1 MRAALWFLALFG
13 IAAAIALFAGNNQGT
28 VTLFWPPYR
37 VDLSLNLVLLL
48 LVLLFFF
55 LHTALRA
62 LSALFAIP
70 DQAKRWRSQY
80 QERAMHMALLDAL
93 AHLVGGRFIRARK
106 AAELALSRERA
117 LSQGSDAPVHCAR
130 LRVLSHLLAA
140 ESAQALQDHAARELH
155 FQAAMEHAGR
165 RDAPETR
172 DAVQMR
178 GARWALEDRDAANAL
193 HWIDALPQGAGR
205 RTIALRLRLEA
216 ARLGRK
222 TLLAL
227 ETARL
232 LAKHRAFSEEAS
244 LGILR
249 SLALEMIVSA
259 HDAAQ
264 LRTAWSQLDAK
275 ERDMPEVA
283 VQAAQRML
291 SLSGEVEAS
300 REWLLPTWER
310 MVKQRDGLTDSQRL
324 ELVRVLENGFALAGG
339 APEAAWL
346 TRIEMAQL
354 ANPRDAALQYLAGI
368 SCMRLQLWGKAQ
380 QLLTQSLSM
389 LQDPGLQRNAWRAL
403 AELAE
408 RRDDAQAAIHAWRNA
423 AKR

>member
-1 MRAALWFLALFG
+1 
-13 IAAAIALFAGNNQGT
+13 
-28 VTLFWPPYR
+28 
-37 VDLSLNLVLLL
+37 
-48 LVLLFFF
+48 
-55 LHTALRA
+55 
-62 LSALFAIP
+62 
-70 DQAKRWRSQY
+70 
-80 QERAMHMALLDAL
+80 MHMALLDAL
-93 AHLVGGRFIRARK
+93 SHLVGGRFIRARK
-106 AAELALSRERA
+106 AAELALSRESA
-117 LSQGSDAPVHCAR
+117 LSQGSDAPAHCAR
-130 LRVLSHLLAA
+130 LRVLAHLLAA
-140 ESAQALQDHAARELH
+140 ESAQALQDHAAREIH
-155 FQAAMEHAGR
+155 FQAAMEQAGR
-165 RDAPETR
+165 RDAQETR

-178 GARWALEDRDAANAL
+178 GARWALEDRDAGAAL

-244 LGILR
+244 QGILR
-249 SLALEMIVSA
+249 SLALELIASA

-264 LRTAWSQLDAK
+264 LRTAWGQLDPK

-283 VQAAQRML
+283 VQAAQRLL
-291 SLSGEVEAS
+291 SLSAEVEAS

-310 MVKQRDGLTDSQRL
+310 MVTQRDGLSDSQRL

-408 RRDDAQAAIHAWRNA
+408 RRDDAEAAIRAWRNA

>member
-1 MRAALWFLALFG
+1 
-13 IAAAIALFAGNNQGT
+13 
-28 VTLFWPPYR
+28 
-37 VDLSLNLVLLL
+37 
-48 LVLLFFF
+48 
-55 LHTALRA
+55 
-62 LSALFAIP
+62 
-70 DQAKRWRSQY
+70 
-80 QERAMHMALLDAL
+80 
-93 AHLVGGRFIRARK
+93 
-106 AAELALSRERA
+106 
-117 LSQGSDAPVHCAR
+117 
-130 LRVLSHLLAA
+130 
-140 ESAQALQDHAARELH
+140 
-155 FQAAMEHAGR
+155 
-165 RDAPETR
+165 
-172 DAVQMR
+172 
-178 GARWALEDRDAANAL
+178 
-193 HWIDALPQGAGR
+193 
-205 RTIALRLRLEA
+205 
-216 ARLGRK
+216 
-222 TLLAL
+222 
-227 ETARL
+227 
-232 LAKHRAFSEEAS
+232 
-244 LGILR
+244 
-249 SLALEMIVSA
+249 
-259 HDAAQ
+259 
-264 LRTAWSQLDAK
+264 
-275 ERDMPEVA
+275 MPEVA

>member
-48 LVLLFFF
+48 LALLFFT
-55 LHTALRA
+55 LYAALRT

-70 DQAKRWRSQY
+70 GQAKRWRSQH
-80 QERAMHMALLDAL
+80 QERAMHTALLDAL
-93 AHLVGGRFIRARK
+93 SHLVGGRFIRARK
-106 AAELALSRERA
+106 AAELALSREA
-117 LSQGSDAPVHCAR
+117 VLSQGSDAPPHSAR

-140 ESAQALQDHAARELH
+140 ESAQALQDHAARETH
-155 FQAAMEHAGR
+155 FQAALAHAGR
-165 RDAPETR
+165 RDAQETR

-178 GARWALEDRDAANAL
+178 GARWALEDRDATAAL
-193 HWIDALPQGAGR
+193 HWIDELPQGAGR

-232 LAKHRAFSEEAS
+232 LAKHRAFSEQAS
-244 LGILR
+244 QGILR
-249 SLALEMIVSA
+249 SLALELIGSA

-264 LRTAWSQLDAK
+264 LRTAWAQLDAK

-283 VQAAQRML
+283 VQAAQRLL

-300 REWLLPTWER
+300 REWLLPIWER
-310 MVKQRDGLTDSQRL
+310 MVKQRDGLTDAQRL

-408 RRDDAQAAIHAWRNA
+408 RRDDAAAAVQAWRNA